1 MLVEDFSRP
10 KGQEHLH
17 TTEKDERKRGEKSRW
32 GLCLKEGAVKEER
45 FLNAGTQLRA
55 DEPGW
60 RESFGALEES
70 ATFMHKTKQ

>member
-1 MLVEDFSRP
+1 MLVEDFNRP

-17 TTEKDERKRGEKSRW
+17 TTEKDKRKRGEESRC
-32 GLCLKEGAVKEER
+32 GLCLKEESQEER
-45 FLNAGTQLRA
+45 FLNAGTHLRA